1 MPEPTLEINGS
12 SVVLIGSFNPAIFQ
26 PEWFARNGLMPQGEV
41 DDAKVQVVHPQ
52 VSQFETER
60 FVVQVTLERFNAQT
74 KPSATVEP
82 LRDLV
87 LGTFYIL
94 EHTPITA
101 MGLNRL
107 MHFALGSEHSWH
119 NLGDKLVPKEPWKQ
133 VLDQRPGLR
142 TVEIIAQQQEGSV
155 ASVMVKV
162 QPSVLVQWG
171 AYFEV
176 NEHYPAS
183 EQPAL
188 KSMMGILKD
197 RWEGMQENGERIAKH
212 ILAWADA

>member
-1 MPEPTLEINGS
+1 
-12 SVVLIGSFNPAIFQ
+12 
-26 PEWFARNGLMPQGEV
+26 
-41 DDAKVQVVHPQ
+41 
-52 VSQFETER
+52 
-60 FVVQVTLERFNAQT
+60 
-74 KPSATVEP
+74 
-82 LRDLV
+82 
-87 LGTFYIL
+87 
-94 EHTPITA
+94 

-188 KSMMGILKD
+188 KEYDGYSQRSMGGD
-197 RWEGMQENGERIAKH
+197 AGEWGAHRKTHTCLGRRLEPIRSTR
-212 ILAWADA
+212 LR